1 MTAAFGEA
9 FASVVPI
16 SAIAGI
22 LFAIF
27 LWRRVAQIQV
37 RGGGALRSDNGR
49 EYLLEEEQR
58 GEAEVSDDL
67 LNFLS
72 LGCIKIVFF
81 VHQALLKSYRHRYS

>member
-9 FASVVPI
+9 FVSVVPI

-58 GEAEVSDDL
+58 GEAEVSIDPL
-67 LNFLS
+67 ILFQFRHPSNLILGLS
-72 LGCIKIVFF
+72 RLI
-81 VHQALLKSYRHRYS
+81 AP